1 MPTAKLT
8 SKGQITIPLEVRKA
22 LGLRTGDR
30 LAFVV
35 RDDGSWS
42 LDTEKVD
49 LRSLAGKLRPKVK
62 GVTIEM
68 MNEAIARGWGRR
80 GRG

>member
-1 MPTAKLT
+1 MPSAKLT
-8 SKGQITIPLEVRKA
+8 SKGQITIPLEVRRA

-30 LAFVV
+30 LAFVP

-49 LRSLAGKLRPKVK
+49 LRSLAGVLRPKVK

-68 MNEAIARGWGRR
+68 MNEAIDRGWGRR